1 MRKAAP
7 VAAALAAISLASIGP
22 AAGQEAAT
30 QPRYALQTARGAS
43 GLQADFHHWRLD
55 TFTGKL
61 SRCLANLG
69 ESTFEC
75 FDFPGP
81 HPQVPDGATARFE
94 LRQNLSVQNTVAT
107 SIVRFDTVTGD
118 LLFCETSG
126 KCWAYEE
133 GY

>member
-1 MRKAAP
+1 MRRAARL
-7 VAAALAAISLASIGP
+7 AAALAIILASGGP
-22 AAGQEAAT
+22 AAGQEATAE
-30 QPRYALQTARGAS
+30 PRFALLTARGAS

-75 FDFPGP
+75 FDFPGD
-81 HPQVPDGATARFE
+81 HPQVPDGATARFQ

-107 SIVRFDTVTGD
+107 SIVRFDTVTGE
-118 LLFCETSG
+118 LILCETSG

>member
-1 MRKAAP
+1 MRIAAVT
-7 VAAALAAISLASIGP
+7 VAAALALVGAS
-22 AAGQEAAT
+22 AAAQGEPET
-30 QPRYALQTARGAS
+30 DRYALMTARGAS

-55 TFTGKL
+55 THTGKL

-69 ESTFEC
+69 ASTFEC
-75 FDFPGP
+75 FDFPGA
-81 HPQVPDGATARFE
+81 HPQVPDGDAPRFE

-107 SIVRFDTVTGD
+107 SIVRFDTVTGA
-118 LLFCETSG
+118 LLLCETNG

>member
-1 MRKAAP
+1 MRKAAIGCAAMMLVMVSD
-7 VAAALAAISLASIGP
+7 VAATAADEAP
-22 AAGQEAAT
+22 AQ
-30 QPRYALQTARGAS
+30 RYALLTARGAS

-69 ESTFEC
+69 SSTFEC

-81 HPQVPDGATARFE
+81 HSQIPDGATPRFA

-107 SIVRFDTVTGD
+107 SIVRFDTVTGE
-118 LLFCETSG
+118 LLLCETGGS
-126 KCWAYEE
+126 CWAYEE

>member
-1 MRKAAP
+1 MRTAAFI
-7 VAAALAAISLASIGP
+7 AAATAIMLAAG
-22 AAGQEAAT
+22 AATGQEAAT
-30 QPRYALQTARGAS
+30 HQRYELQAVRGAS

-75 FDFPGP
+75 FDYPGP
-81 HPQVPDGATARFE
+81 HPQVPDGATARFQ
-94 LRQNLSVQNTVAT
+94 LRQNLSVQNTIAT
-107 SIVRFDTVTGD
+107 SIVRFDTVTGE
-118 LLFCETSG
+118 LLLCETSG
-126 KCWAYEE
+126 SCWAYEE

>member
-1 MRKAAP
+1 M
-7 VAAALAAISLASIGP
+7 AAADTGGP
-22 AAGQEAAT
+22 TE
-30 QPRYALQTARGAS
+30 RYALLTVRGAS

-75 FDFPGP
+75 FDFPGA
-81 HPQVPDGATARFE
+81 HPQVPDGATRRFV
-94 LRQNLSVQNTVAT
+94 LRHNLSVQNTVAT
-107 SIVRFDTVTGD
+107 SVIRFDTQTGE
-118 LLFCETSG
+118 LLLCETNG
-126 KCWAYEE
+126 RCWAYEE